1 MNKLVVLEVEVQ
13 TKSGKRLQPCKLR
26 SDSVKLK
33 WKKLKENLKEAKKF
47 LIRVAAI
54 KGKYKRK

>member
-1 MNKLVVLEVEVQ
+1 MSKLVVLEVEVP

-47 LIRVAAI
+47 LIKAAATR
-54 KGKYKRK
+54 KKYKRK